1 MFMKD
6 LTRLHERIIKVG
18 SAINSLSKAYAELIP
33 TAESTV
39 KRAAAKILSYGVS
52 GDKDKLAL
60 AYPDAPAEVRELRNS
75 EIAAEDDFIDAE
87 EVKENE

>member
-1 MFMKD
+1 MKD
-6 LTRLHERIIKVG
+6 LTLLHSRIIKVG
-18 SAINSLSKAYAELIP
+18 TAINSLSKAYAELIP

-60 AYPDAPAEVRELRNS
+60 TYPDAPAQVREIKNS
-75 EIAAEDDFIDAE
+75 DIAAEDDFIDAE
-87 EVKENE
+87 EVKEDE

>member
-1 MFMKD
+1 M
-6 LTRLHERIIKVG
+6 
-18 SAINSLSKAYAELIP
+18 IP

-60 AYPDAPAEVRELRNS
+60 AYPDAPAQVRELKNG
-75 EIAAEDDFIDAE
+75 EVAAEDDFIDAE
-87 EVKENE
+87 EVKEEQ